1 MPIKAAGRAGK
12 ARIMQR
18 LGHYG
23 LSRCIKGD
31 ASNQGFA
38 LSDQFSRHLAFRM
51 ALKQKRER
59 DPRKA

>member
-1 MPIKAAGRAGK
+1 V
-12 ARIMQR
+12 QR
-18 LGHYG
+18 LGHYW
-23 LSRCIKGD
+23 LSCRIEGD

-38 LSDQFSRHLAFRM
+38 LSDQFSRHLAFCM

>member
-1 MPIKAAGRAGK
+1 
-12 ARIMQR
+12 MQS

-23 LSRCIKGD
+23 LSCRIKGD